1 MRNKYVIGITLL
13 LLIAVYP
20 VQAQSAGK
28 KISLSGNVID
38 QSGKPVVG
46 AHMVVDEILLNNITG
61 PKGQFRIKVLPT
73 SSRIGVSVK
82 SLSAIEQPIN
92 GRKGIKIV
100 IADSIHEIITAQVKT
115 KIKAD
120 PADIVTSYTNIYEMI
135 QAKLPAVQ
143 VNGTSLKV
151 RGGATSFQLDT
162 EPLLIVDGI
171 VVSSFSSISP
181 QEVNTISL
189 LKGPD
194 ASIYGSRGA
203 NGVILITLKKRK
215 QP

>member
-1 MRNKYVIGITLL
+1 M
-13 LLIAVYP
+13 
-20 VQAQSAGK
+20 
-28 KISLSGNVID
+28 VID
-38 QSGKPVVG
+38 
-46 AHMVVDEILLNNITG
+46 EIMLKNTTG
-61 PKGQFRIKVLPT
+61 TKGQFRIKVLST
-73 SSRIGVSVK
+73 ASNIGVSVH

-92 GRKGIKIV
+92 GRTEIRIV
-100 IADSIHEIITAQVKT
+100 IKDSIHEIITAQVNS
-115 KIKAD
+115 KIKPD
-120 PADIVTSYTNIYEMI
+120 KSDIITSYTNIYDMI
-135 QAKLPAVQ
+135 RAKLPSVE

-151 RGGATSFQLDT
+151 RGGATSFLMDT

-181 QEVNTISL
+181 QEVDTINL

-215 QP
+215 QQP